1 MYCGCGTTY
10 GDDFRF
16 YRHAWW
22 CSSDC
27 MAVALHLSLLAL
39 RGTYATGISPPM
51 ARKFDS
57 SFTHG
62 DSFGFPSHLWRY
74 PSDGIAEAPPLLLPA
89 IHGTHATGT
98 SPPMA
103 RNADSGFTHG
113 DGFGFRRHLWR
124 YSSDRM
130 AAAPRLSLLAVR
142 STRTT
147 GISPPMEMNFDCG
160 FTHGGGLGF
169 RRHLWRSPADGVAEA
184 PPSSLPAIHGP
195 PATGTRPHMP
205 RECESGLTHGDGYGF
220 RRHLWRYS
228 SDRMAAAPR
237 LSLLAVRSTRATGI
251 SRPMEM
257 NFDCG
262 FTHGGGLGFRR
273 HLWRSPAD
281 GVAKAPP
288 SSLSALL
295 GPAARRK
302 SPHLE
307 TNLGGNSTDGDDV
320 RLDRRLWRG
329 HLGQRLTRL
338 AISRRTES

>member
-1 MYCGCGTTY
+1 Y
-10 GDDFRF
+10 
-16 YRHAWW
+16 
-22 CSSDC
+22 SSDR
-27 MAVALHLSLLAL
+27 MAAAPRSSLLAVRSTRTTGVSPPMEMTFDCGFTHGDGFGSRRHLWRYSSDRMAAAPRLSLLAV
-39 RGTYATGISPPM
+39 RSTRTTGVSPPM
-51 ARKFDS
+51 EMTFDCG
-57 SFTHG
+57 FTHG
-62 DSFGFPSHLWRY
+62 DGFGFRRHPWRYSSDRTAAAPRLSLLAVRSTPAARRARPVGRNCECAFTHGGGLGFRRHLWRS
-74 PSDGIAEAPPLLLPA
+74 PADGIAEAPRLSLPA

-142 STRTT
+142 STR
-147 GISPPMEMNFDCG
+147 
-160 FTHGGGLGF
+160 
-169 RRHLWRSPADGVAEA
+169 
-184 PPSSLPAIHGP
+184 
-195 PATGTRPHMP
+195 
-205 RECESGLTHGDGYGF
+205 
-220 RRHLWRYS
+220 
-228 SDRMAAAPR
+228 
-237 LSLLAVRSTRATGI
+237 ATGI

-262 FTHGGGLGFRR
+262 FTHGDGLGFRR
-273 HLWRSPAD
+273 HLWRIPAD
-281 GVAKAPP
+281 VIAEAPP

-302 SPHLE
+302 SPPLE
-307 TNLGGNSTDGDDV
+307 TNLGGNSTDADDV

>member
-10 GDDFRF
+10 GDDFRSC
-16 YRHAWW
+16 RHLWW

-27 MAVALHLSLLAL
+27 MAVALNLSLLAV
-39 RGTYATGISPPM
+39 RRPYGAGISPPM

-57 SFTHG
+57 SITHGDGFRFRRHLWRYSSDRMAAAPRLSLLAVRSTRTTGISPPMEMNFDCSFTHG
-62 DSFGFPSHLWRY
+62 GGLGFRRHLWRY
-74 PSDGIAEAPPLLLPA
+74 PSDGIAEAPRLSLPA

-103 RNADSGFTHG
+103 RNSDSGFTHG

-169 RRHLWRSPADGVAEA
+169 RRHLWRSPADGIAEA
-184 PPSSLPAIHGP
+184 PRLSLPAIHGTH
-195 PATGTRPHMP
+195 ATGTSPPMARNSD
-205 RECESGLTHGDGYGF
+205 SGFTHGDGFGS

-228 SDRMAAAPR
+228 SDPLPPR
-237 LSLLAVRSTRATGI
+237 GVYRS
-251 SRPMEM
+251 
-257 NFDCG
+257 
-262 FTHGGGLGFRR
+262 
-273 HLWRSPAD
+273 
-281 GVAKAPP
+281 
-288 SSLSALL
+288 
-295 GPAARRK
+295 
-302 SPHLE
+302 
-307 TNLGGNSTDGDDV
+307 
-320 RLDRRLWRG
+320 
-329 HLGQRLTRL
+329 
-338 AISRRTES
+338 

>member
-1 MYCGCGTTY
+1 
-10 GDDFRF
+10 
-16 YRHAWW
+16 
-22 CSSDC
+22 
-27 MAVALHLSLLAL
+27 LSLLAV
-39 RGTYATGISPPM
+39 RGTYAAGISPPM

-62 DSFGFPSHLWRY
+62 DGFGFRRHLWRYSSDRMAAAPRLSLLAVRSTRTTGISPPMEMNFDCSFTHGGGLGFRRHLWRY
-74 PSDGIAEAPPLLLPA
+74 PSDGIAEAPPLSLPA
-89 IHGTHATGT
+89 IHGAHATGT

-103 RNADSGFTHG
+103 RNSDSGFTHG

-160 FTHGGGLGF
+160 FTHGDGFGF
-169 RRHLWRSPADGVAEA
+169 RRHP
-184 PPSSLPAIHGP
+184 
-195 PATGTRPHMP
+195 
-205 RECESGLTHGDGYGF
+205 
-220 RRHLWRYS
+220 WRYS

-237 LSLLAVRSTRATGI
+237 LSLLAVRSTRTTGV
-251 SRPMEM
+251 SPPMETT
-257 NFDCG
+257 FDCG

-302 SPHLE
+302 SPPLE

-320 RLDRRLWRG
+320 RLDRHLWRG
-329 HLGQRLTRL
+329 HLGQ
-338 AISRRTES
+338 

>member
-1 MYCGCGTTY
+1 
-10 GDDFRF
+10 
-16 YRHAWW
+16 
-22 CSSDC
+22 
-27 MAVALHLSLLAL
+27 
-39 RGTYATGISPPM
+39 ISPPM

-74 PSDGIAEAPPLLLPA
+74 PADGIAEAPPLSLPA

-103 RNADSGFTHG
+103 RNSDSGFTHG
-113 DGFGFRRHLWR
+113 DGFGFRRHPWR
-124 YSSDRM
+124 YSSDRT

-142 STRTT
+142 RTRAT
-147 GISPPMEMNFDCG
+147 GVSPPMAMTFDCG
-160 FTHGGGLGF
+160 FTHGDGF
-169 RRHLWRSPADGVAEA
+169 
-184 PPSSLPAIHGP
+184 
-195 PATGTRPHMP
+195 
-205 RECESGLTHGDGYGF
+205 GF

-281 GVAKAPP
+281 GIAEAPLL
-288 SSLSALL
+288 SL
-295 GPAARRK
+295 PAIHGTHATGTSPPMAR
-302 SPHLE
+302 
-307 TNLGGNSTDGDDV
+307 NSDSGFTHG
-320 RLDRRLWRG
+320 
-329 HLGQRLTRL
+329 
-338 AISRRTES
+338 